1 MLTALRVTEGPAPPG
16 WTEPGASV
24 TEAAVGRPGGSAACE
39 SIAQWVGSWS
49 NGATPTGTPMA
60 AATEAT
66 EQRCQQVRC
75 SGRVEEKSTR
85 RLQAQS
91 AGGSLG
97 RVQHS
102 QFFQYHLLKRVCVP
116 PCMLYLTLLKIPW
129 LWICD
134 FISGS
139 DPPGA
144 GGPLP
149 PRWKPEAGPLLLLR
163 GLRWFGIT
171 TVEKGNV
178 TPGWV

>member
-91 AGGSLG
+91 AGGPLG

-102 QFFQYHLLKRVCVP
+102 RFFQYHLLKRVCVP
-116 PCMLYLTLLKIPW
+116 PCMLYLTLLK
-129 LWICD
+129 
-134 FISGS
+134 
-139 DPPGA
+139 
-144 GGPLP
+144 
-149 PRWKPEAGPLLLLR
+149 
-163 GLRWFGIT
+163 
-171 TVEKGNV
+171 
-178 TPGWV
+178 TPGCGYVTLFLGRIPLEQEGLFLPDGSQRQVPFCCSGGFGGLE